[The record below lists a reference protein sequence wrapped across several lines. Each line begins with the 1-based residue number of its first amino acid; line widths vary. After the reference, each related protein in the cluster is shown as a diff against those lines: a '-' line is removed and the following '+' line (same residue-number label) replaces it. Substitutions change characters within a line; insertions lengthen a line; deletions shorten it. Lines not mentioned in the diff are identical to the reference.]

1 MNARRLLDALRVLRL
16 DLAAEKLAQVGQQPV
31 ERHPLRAT
39 RAGPTTLVPLLVS
52 GFCNRARHREQSW
65 VVKDGSQSAT
75 ALLMR
80 P

>member
-1 MNARRLLDALRVLRL
+1 VNARRLLDALRVLRL

-52 GFCNRARHREQSW
+52 GFCNREQSW